1 MNKADLQTAIESGA
15 GLIEGAYDADK
26 WEAFKEAYKVAVE
39 VMNNADADQDAVE
52 KAAAALNA
60 AMEALGDPN
69 VPEIGEV
76 QGEAVHV
83 ESFSCDSGMG
93 SGKGCSILSCK
104 IGMIRKSRPQI
115 RESGLKDW
123 NRV

>member
-1 MNKADLQTAIESGA
+1 
-15 GLIEGAYDADK
+15 
-26 WEAFKEAYKVAVE
+26 
-39 VMNNADADQDAVE
+39 
-52 KAAAALNA
+52 
-60 AMEALGDPN
+60 MEALGDPN

-83 ESFSCDSGMG
+83 ESSAVILEWGQV
-93 SGKGCSILSCK
+93 KGAASYLVN
-104 IGMIRKSRPQI
+104 GMIRKSRPQI

>member
-1 MNKADLQTAIESGA
+1 
-15 GLIEGAYDADK
+15 
-26 WEAFKEAYKVAVE
+26 
-39 VMNNADADQDAVE
+39 MNNADADQDAVE

-83 ESFSCDSGMG
+83 ESSAVILEWGQVNGPSCLRQQD
-93 SGKGCSILSCK
+93 
-104 IGMIRKSRPQI
+104 
-115 RESGLKDW
+115 
-123 NRV
+123 